1 MHEPSI
7 SDPMSFLYL
16 DMLSNLLL
24 EDVKEIGKEFDIK
37 INFIRQ
43 QERSCLENAKQ
54 LISVDQFIKTMR
66 DCLFQME
73 LELQENEADLL
84 NVEKSIS
91 RYQASSIYFDKG
103 PDAIRLMPRNYLL
116 FLKLLLSADC
126 SAAQCNNLRAELD
139 QYNNEALKCLDSPKV
154 ITKIMD
160 YHLKTLNTLEK
171 KLNHLQS
178 LSDNVAKSYDQMA
191 KKLNISSLS
200 TKCSCKMANIINDI
214 RMN

>member
-24 EDVKEIGKEFDIK
+24 EDAKEIGKEFDIK
-37 INFIRQ
+37 MNFIRQ
-43 QERSCLENAKQ
+43 QERNCLENAKQ
-54 LISVDQFIKTMR
+54 FIEAMKE
-66 DCLFQME
+66 CLFQTE
-73 LELQENEADLL
+73 LELQEYEADLL
-84 NVEKSIS
+84 NVEKYIS
-91 RYQASSIYFDKG
+91 RYEASSIDFPKG
-103 PDAIRLMPRNYLL
+103 PDPIRLMPRSYLV

-160 YHLKTLNTLEK
+160 YHLKTLNLLEK
-171 KLNHLQS
+171 KLNSLQS

-191 KKLNISSLS
+191 NKLKISSLS
-200 TKCSCKMANIINDI
+200 TKCTCKMANIINDI

>member
-16 DMLSNLLL
+16 DLLSNLLL
-24 EDVKEIGKEFDIK
+24 EDANEIGKEFDVK
-37 INFIRQ
+37 MNFIRE

-54 LISVDQFIKTMR
+54 FIESMR
-66 DCLFQME
+66 ECLFQTE

-84 NVEKSIS
+84 NVEKTIL
-91 RYQASSIYFDKG
+91 RYEASYIDFSKG
-103 PDAIRLMPRNYLL
+103 PDPIRLRPSSYLV

-126 SAAQCNNLRAELD
+126 SAAQCKNLREELD
-139 QYNNEALKCLDSPKV
+139 QYNNEALERLDSPKL

-160 YHLKTLNTLEK
+160 CHLKTLNSLEK
-171 KLNHLQS
+171 KLDQLQS
-178 LSDNVAKSYDQMA
+178 LADNVAKSYDQMIN
-191 KKLNISSLS
+191 KLKISSLS
-200 TKCSCKMANIINDI
+200 TKCSCQMANIINHT